1 MQKKL
6 LVAAVGAALALGPVL
21 SAQAMDMKIKGR
33 VRAELVNVDGDTI
46 NNGDSRWEQ
55 GDANGDSRWGIF
67 ASEDLGNGLKA
78 VARVDF
84 QTSAIVGGDGDELN
98 REHFVGIAGGFGQI
112 TFGRTQPAYKSI
124 NVGWDPYVAA
134 FLQSRRAGGS
144 SGDTFGHNG
153 FRDDII
159 AYTTPKGSPIKV
171 MAQVVMDEKN
181 GQDGEYHVAA
191 MWKGGPLEL
200 VAAANNDPQDNG
212 DDLQNMKVA
221 ARFKSGG
228 FTGMVQYEDVDQG
241 GSIRANGNR
250 IDVDPVTTGTQ
261 SLGEGSFL
269 LVGLGYK
276 FGANVVYGQV
286 GGFDS
291 DVDTI
296 SDVDYFAIGVT
307 HFFSKKTRIYAGY
320 SNIDVKDVGKTNMFG
335 AGIRFDFG

>member
-6 LVAAVGAALALGPVL
+6 LVAAVGAALALGPIL
-21 SAQAMDMKIKGR
+21 SAQAMDVKIKGR
-33 VRAELVNVDGDTI
+33 VRAELVNVDGDSI
-46 NNGDSRWEQ
+46 NGGDSRWEQ

-112 TFGRTQPAYKSI
+112 TFGRTQPAYKSV

-134 FLQSRRAGGS
+134 FMQSRRAGGS

-159 AYTTPKGSPIKV
+159 AYTTPKGFPVKIQ
-171 MAQVVMDEKN
+171 AQVVADEKN
-181 GQDGEYHVAA
+181 GQDGEYHVSAS
-191 MWKGGPLEL
+191 WKGGPLEII
-200 VAAANNDPQDNG
+200 AAANNDPQDSG

-250 IDVDPVTTGTQ
+250 IDVGTAAGTQ
-261 SLGEGSFL
+261 NLGNGSFL

-276 FGANVVYGQV
+276 FGSNVVYGQG
-286 GGFDS
+286 GGFSS
-291 DVDTI
+291 DDDGI
-296 SDVDYFAIGVT
+296 SDVDYYALGVT
-307 HFFSKKTRIYAGY
+307 HFFSKKTRVYAGF
-320 SNIDVKDVGKTNMFG
+320 SSIDVKDMDDKTTMFG